1 MLVDTG
7 ELEVPGSEVHR
18 SESEVLRGEGTIVIV
33 TPGLSATYHVP
44 ASWSLRRRMPCV
56 CGGGG
61 GGVPVILSLY
71 PQKLG
76 EQVRH
81 TFRSIHFGRV

>member
-56 CGGGG
+56 WVV

>member
-56 CGGGG
+56 WVVGGGASNSFPLSTEARRAG
-61 GGVPVILSLY
+61 KTHLSL
-71 PQKLG
+71 
-76 EQVRH
+76 H
-81 TFRSIHFGRV
+81 TLW